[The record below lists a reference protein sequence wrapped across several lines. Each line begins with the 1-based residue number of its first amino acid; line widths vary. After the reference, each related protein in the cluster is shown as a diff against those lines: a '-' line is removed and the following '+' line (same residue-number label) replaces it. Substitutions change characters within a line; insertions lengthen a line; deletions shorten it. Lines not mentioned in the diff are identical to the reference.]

1 MTVRR
6 DTALSLAE
14 ASSRFLASLPSD
26 SRPDYQAGVN
36 RFVQWFGA
44 DRAMKELR
52 PLDVE
57 SFAEAAQGSATAS
70 GRWLEPVHTFL
81 TFASKEGLTGGNLST
96 NLRLRR
102 TAGGDRSAAMALT
115 GNQIP
120 MTPDGHAALEREL
133 EDLKDQRPKIAESLR
148 LAMADKDF
156 RENSP
161 LDAAREQQALVEARI
176 RELDQILKHAVVV
189 QAGVGPS
196 DSTHVGCRVVVKDL
210 DSGKESHFTLVSPS
224 EVNPREGKIS
234 VASPVGRAL
243 LDRARGAEVEVAV
256 PRGHMRFRIESIEG

>member
-1 MTVRR
+1 
-6 DTALSLAE
+6 
-14 ASSRFLASLPSD
+14 
-26 SRPDYQAGVN
+26 
-36 RFVQWFGA
+36 VQWFGA
-44 DRAMKELR
+44 DRAMSELR

-57 SFAEAAQGSATAS
+57 SFAEAAQGGASAS

-81 TFASKEGLTGGNLST
+81 TYASKEGLTTGNLST

-102 TAGGDRSAAMALT
+102 TAGGDRSSATAL
-115 GNQIP
+115 GVNQIP
-120 MTPDGHAALEREL
+120 MTPEGHAGLEREL
-133 EDLKDQRPKIAESLR
+133 QELKDQRPRIAESLR

-176 RELDQILKHAVVV
+176 RELEQTLKLAVVV
-189 QAGVGPS
+189 QSGVGPS
-196 DSTHVGCRVVVKDL
+196 DITHVGCRVVVKDM
-210 DSGKESHFTLVSPS
+210 DSGKDSHFTLVSPS

-243 LDRARGAEVEVAV
+243 LDRSRGDEVEVAV
-256 PRGHMRFRIESIEG
+256 PRGHMHFRIESIEG